1 MVYYIPFQ
9 LGHLQTLFIAS
20 VLGKS
25 TSIKPGEVL
34 QNSTSMLASPAV
46 VMESYMNR
54 NKFSIRK
61 SKNLSNWIRTYD
73 PGDLT

>member
-46 VMESYMNR
+46 SDGKLYE
-54 NKFSIRK
+54 
-61 SKNLSNWIRTYD
+61 
-73 PGDLT
+73 